1 MIAGPGDRGV
11 PRQAPGSL
19 GRVLRR
25 SLRQRA
31 FSLLLSLLMMG
42 LLAAGAAAAATPMTR
57 EHALRSLNHAVV
69 HERAAAVARLAEA
82 GVMSDAP
89 AVAERLRDEDAGVR
103 RMAGA
108 ALWMI
113 WSRSGDPA
121 IDRLFQRGVAQM
133 GEGRLPQALS
143 TFSQVVRRKPD
154 FAEGWNKRATVHFL
168 LGDHAASLKDCDE
181 VLKRNP
187 LHFGALSGMAQIH
200 LQRGDP
206 LQALRAYERA
216 LQANPNL
223 EGGAQMLQFLEEA
236 ARRKGG
242 AST

>member
-1 MIAGPGDRGV
+1 VTAGPAVLGV
-11 PRQAPGSL
+11 PRRAPGAW
-19 GRVLRR
+19 GRRL
-25 SLRQRA
+25 RA
-31 FSLLLSLLMMG
+31 FRQGACTLLFWAVLVSLCV
-42 LLAAGAAAAATPMTR
+42 GAAHAATPMTR

-82 GVMSDAP
+82 GTMADAP
-89 AVAERLRDEDAGVR
+89 AVAGRLRDEDPGVR

-121 IDRLFQRGVAQM
+121 TDRLFQRGVAQM
-133 GEGRLPQALS
+133 SDGRLTQALA

-206 LQALRAYERA
+206 IQALRAYERA

-223 EGGAQMLQFLEEA
+223 DGGAEMLQILEEA

-242 AST
+242 TST

>member
-1 MIAGPGDRGV
+1 VTTRPAACGQGARGSSMGAGSALR
-11 PRQAPGSL
+11 A
-19 GRVLRR
+19 VLV
-25 SLRQRA
+25 A
-31 FSLLLSLLMMG
+31 LLLFALT
-42 LLAAGAAAAATPMTR
+42 AATAWSATPMTR

-82 GVMSDAP
+82 GTQADAE
-89 AVAERLRDEDAGVR
+89 AVAERLRDDDAGVR
-103 RMAGA
+103 RLATA

-121 IDRLFQRGVAQM
+121 IDRLFQRGLAQM
-133 GEGRLPQALS
+133 SDGRLTLALA
-143 TFSQVVRRKPD
+143 TFTQVVKRKPA
-154 FAEGWNKRATVHFL
+154 FAEGWNKRATVNFL
-168 LGDHAASLKDCDE
+168 LGDHQASLKDCDE

-200 LQRGDP
+200 LQRGDAV
-206 LQALRAYERA
+206 QALRAYERA

-223 EGGAQMLQFLEEA
+223 EGGAEMLQMLEEA

-242 AST
+242 ATT